1 MAETKSLLG
10 LERMEVLKTVYP
22 IFKNE
27 VYARRQS
34 MMWIALAGS
43 AALLGLLLLGS
54 SQWFPVGELKWPII
68 LGVVVFSSL
77 LIDLIRQQD
86 LRHKQAKHELIE
98 IEKAL
103 GFFENDYYLPG
114 RSLYPQTWQRLPQRD
129 WQFLMSV
136 LSLVVLT
143 ALVILAFL
151 IA

>member
-1 MAETKSLLG
+1 
-10 LERMEVLKTVYP
+10 MEVLKTVYP

-27 VYARRQS
+27 VYGRRQS
-34 MMWIALAGS
+34 MTWIAMAGS
-43 AALLGLLLLGS
+43 ATLLGLLLVGS
-54 SQWFPVGELKWPII
+54 SQWFSVDVLRWPIL

-77 LIDLIRQQD
+77 LIDQIRQQD

-103 GFFENDYYLPG
+103 GFFEENSYLPG

-136 LSLVVLT
+136 LSITVLT
-143 ALVILAFL
+143 ALVILVFL
-151 IA
+151 AS

>member
-34 MMWIALAGS
+34 MTWIAMAGS
-43 AALLGLLLLGS
+43 ATLLGLLLIGS
-54 SQWFPVGELKWPII
+54 SQWFSVDVLRWPIL

-77 LIDLIRQQD
+77 LIDQIRQQD

-103 GFFENDYYLPG
+103 GFFEKDSYLPG
-114 RSLYPQTWQRLPQRD
+114 RSLYPQTWQKLPQRD

>member
-1 MAETKSLLG
+1 MAETESPLG
-10 LERMEVLKTVYP
+10 PQRIEVLKTVYP

-68 LGVVVFSSL
+68 LGVVVFSFL

-103 GFFENDYYLPG
+103 EFFEVDSYLPG
-114 RSLYPQTWQRLPQRD
+114 KSLYPQTWQRLPERD
-129 WQFLMSV
+129 WQILVSV

-143 ALVILAFL
+143 ALVILVFVAS
-151 IA
+151 

>member
-1 MAETKSLLG
+1 
-10 LERMEVLKTVYP
+10 
-22 IFKNE
+22 
-27 VYARRQS
+27 

-54 SQWFPVGELKWPII
+54 SQWFHLGELKWPII
-68 LGVVVFSSL
+68 LGVVVFSSF

-103 GFFENDYYLPG
+103 EFFEVDSYLPG
-114 RSLYPQTWQRLPQRD
+114 KSLYPQTWQRLPERD
-129 WQFLMSV
+129 WQILVSV

-143 ALVILAFL
+143 ALVILVFVAS
-151 IA
+151 

>member
-1 MAETKSLLG
+1 
-10 LERMEVLKTVYP
+10 MEVLKTVYP

-103 GFFENDYYLPG
+103 EFFEVDSYLPG
-114 RSLYPQTWQRLPQRD
+114 KSLYPQTWQRLPERD
-129 WQFLMSV
+129 WQILVSV

-143 ALVILAFL
+143 ALVILVFVAS
-151 IA
+151 

>member
-1 MAETKSLLG
+1 MVETKSPLG
-10 LERMEVLKTVYP
+10 SQRMEVLKTVYP

-34 MMWIALAGS
+34 MTWIAMAGS
-43 AALLGLLLLGS
+43 AALLGLLLVGS
-54 SQWFPVGELKWPII
+54 SQWFSADVLRWPIL

-77 LIDLIRQQD
+77 LIDQIRQQD

-103 GFFENDYYLPG
+103 GFFEEDSYLPG
-114 RSLYPQTWQRLPQRD
+114 RSLYPQTWQRLPERD

-143 ALVILAFL
+143 ALVILVFL
-151 IA
+151 AS

>member
-1 MAETKSLLG
+1 MAETKSPLG
-10 LERMEVLKTVYP
+10 PQRIEVLKTVYP

-34 MMWIALAGS
+34 MTWIAMAGS
-43 AALLGLLLLGS
+43 AALLGLLLVGS
-54 SQWFPVGELKWPII
+54 SQWVSVDVLRWPIL

-77 LIDLIRQQD
+77 LIDQIRQQD

-103 GFFENDYYLPG
+103 GFFEEDYYLPG
-114 RSLYPQTWQRLPQRD
+114 RSLYPQTWQRLPERD

-143 ALVILAFL
+143 ALVILVFL
-151 IA
+151 AS

>member
-1 MAETKSLLG
+1 MAEIKSPLG
-10 LERMEVLKTVYP
+10 PQRIEVLKMVYP

-34 MMWIALAGS
+34 MMWIAMAGS
-43 AALLGLLLLGS
+43 AALLVMLLVVS
-54 SQWFPVGELKWPII
+54 SQWFPVVELRWPIV

-77 LIDLIRQQD
+77 LIDQIRQQD
-86 LRHKQAKHELIE
+86 LRHKQAKHGLIE

-103 GFFENDYYLPG
+103 EFFEEDSYLPG
-114 RSLYPQTWQRLPQRD
+114 RSLYPQTWQRLPERD
-129 WQFLMSV
+129 WQLLVSV

-151 IA
+151 SS

>member
-1 MAETKSLLG
+1 MAETKSPLG
-10 LERMEVLKTVYP
+10 PQRMEVLKTVYP

-34 MMWIALAGS
+34 MTWIAMAGS
-43 AALLGLLLLGS
+43 AALLGLLLVGS
-54 SQWFPVGELKWPII
+54 SQWFSADVLRWPIL

-77 LIDLIRQQD
+77 LIDQIRQQD

-103 GFFENDYYLPG
+103 GFFEEDSYLPG
-114 RSLYPQTWQRLPQRD
+114 RSLYPQTWQRLPERD

-143 ALVILAFL
+143 ALVILVFL
-151 IA
+151 AS